1 MAPQLPL
8 TIFGRYGMQK
18 DVRKAPCFG
27 FSSMVLFFLAVVLLL
42 AVPRSVCAEE
52 TVMTE
57 ELSMEIRNRLEHAL
71 EAGETE
77 ADLSDLNLIMNMYS
91 DRFGEPYKQLLDLC
105 DAFKNGM
112 EWVPTR

>member
-1 MAPQLPL
+1 MAPHLFS

-42 AVPRSVCAEE
+42 AVPRGVCAEE

-57 ELSMEIRNRLEHAL
+57 ELSMEIRTKTPAASRRFFSARLIRLGTIA
-71 EAGETE
+71 A
-77 ADLSDLNLIMNMYS
+77 I
-91 DRFGEPYKQLLDLC
+91 
-105 DAFKNGM
+105 
-112 EWVPTR
+112 

>member
-1 MAPQLPL
+1 MAPHLFS

-42 AVPRSVCAEE
+42 AVPRGVCAEE

-57 ELSMEIRNRLEHAL
+57 ELSMEIRNRLEQAL

-105 DAFKNGM
+105 ENKNDQHIG
-112 EWVPTR
+112 